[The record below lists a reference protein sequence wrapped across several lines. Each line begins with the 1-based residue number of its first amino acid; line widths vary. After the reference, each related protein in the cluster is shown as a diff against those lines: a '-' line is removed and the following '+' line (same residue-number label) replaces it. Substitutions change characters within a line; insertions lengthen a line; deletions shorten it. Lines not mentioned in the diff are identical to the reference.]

1 MSRDEVARTVIA
13 TLAARL
19 DVDADRIFAGQRL
32 EADWSLDGFDLVLI
46 GVGLEES
53 LDVELPTSA
62 LGNVVTVGE
71 LISLVRAC
79 AQVRPSSVHRLRTR
93 REPRSRPK
101 LRVA

>member
-1 MSRDEVARTVIA
+1 MSRDEITRTVIA
-13 TLAARL
+13 SLADRL
-19 DVDADRIFAGQRL
+19 EVDVDRIQPADRL

-46 GVGLEES
+46 GVGLEEV

-71 LISLVRAC
+71 LVSLVRAC
-79 AQVRPSSVHRLRTR
+79 AQVRPSGVHRIRTR
-93 REPRSRPK
+93 RESRSRPK